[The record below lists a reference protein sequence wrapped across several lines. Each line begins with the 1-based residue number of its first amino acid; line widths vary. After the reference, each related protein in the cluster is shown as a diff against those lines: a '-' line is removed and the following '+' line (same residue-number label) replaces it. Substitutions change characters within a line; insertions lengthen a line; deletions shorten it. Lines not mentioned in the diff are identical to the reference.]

1 MPTPSLS
8 DLSSQIRLR
17 VYRGVGNGAA
27 LAELTADGEAG
38 AGGQRFA
45 RCVVLDLGNVV
56 SDFHVRSAVLKAIL
70 CTVPDSG
77 FRGKAGSFRGNVLFN
92 LAATGKVSDTVA
104 QFGVS
109 AASTSVAVVGWVP
122 PAAAA
127 AAEVGAGPGAG
138 AAADDA
144 ADDDAA
150 AAAAAA
156 EYEELAAAV
165 QGQEFDP
172 ALLLSDAE
180 FTSDD
185 KKKRLVK
192 MYKITPAELE
202 MSSLEDC
209 VVTRLAVK
217 EVL

>member
-17 VYRGVGNGAA
+17 VYRGVGNSAA

-127 AAEVGAGPGAG
+127 AEAGAGPG

-144 ADDDAA
+144 T

-185 KKKRLVK
+185 KKQRLVK

>member
-1 MPTPSLS
+1 M
-8 DLSSQIRLR
+8 R

-127 AAEVGAGPGAG
+127 AAAEAEVGAGPGAG
-138 AAADDA
+138 AGAGAAVAADDA
-144 ADDDAA
+144 ADDA

-185 KKKRLVK
+185 KKQRLVK